1 LPGLR
6 PGDYGDNRSSF
17 MTTRFKTSLAA
28 ALAVVTIAT
37 AAPMLMAAASAKAT
51 APTQDQPQRRQGPG
65 FHLRQGYGGQV
76 GLPPLSGPGG
86 PGMRRGGPMG
96 FGPGF
101 RELDLTDDQKAQLKT
116 IADSHRAEFE
126 AVGKKIGAVREGM
139 RALAEGDSINE
150 GAIRA
155 KSAEIAAAE
164 ADLIILNAKVRQ
176 ESMQVLTSEQ
186 LQKMTE
192 LRTARE
198 GQMRQRK
205 PRGQH

>member
-1 LPGLR
+1 
-6 PGDYGDNRSSF
+6 

-28 ALAVVTIAT
+28 ALAVATIAT
-37 AAPMLMAAASAKAT
+37 AAPMLMAASSAKAT
-51 APTQDQPQRRQGPG
+51 EARQDQPQRRQGPG

-76 GLPPLSGPGG
+76 GLPPPGGPGG

-101 RELDLTDDQKAQLKT
+101 RELDLTEDQKAQLKT

-126 AVGKKIGAVREGM
+126 AAGQKIGAAREGM
-139 RALAEGDSINE
+139 RALVEGDSINE

-164 ADLIILNAKVRQ
+164 ADLMILNAKVRQ

-186 LQKMTE
+186 LQKMKE
-192 LRTARE
+192 LRASRE

-205 PRGQH
+205 PRE

>member
-1 LPGLR
+1 
-6 PGDYGDNRSSF
+6 

-28 ALAVVTIAT
+28 ALAVVTMAA
-37 AAPMLMAAASAKAT
+37 AAPMLMA
-51 APTQDQPQRRQGPG
+51 QNQPQRRQGPG
-65 FHLRQGYGGQV
+65 FGG
-76 GLPPLSGPGG
+76 PPPGGPGG

-96 FGPGF
+96 LGPGF
-101 RELDLTDDQKAQLKT
+101 HELDLTDDQKAQLKT

-126 AVGKKIGAVREGM
+126 AAGTKIGAAREGM
-139 RALAEGDSINE
+139 RALVEGDSINE

-164 ADLIILNAKVRQ
+164 ADLMILNAKVRQ

-186 LQKMTE
+186 LAKLKE